1 MGLVVLIY
9 ICIILSENCL
19 LYRRLQLLQHRE
31 NVQWYQWLWNESWRF
46 FWYSPLPAIE
56 THGVWQVA
64 G

>member
-9 ICIILSENCL
+9 IYNILSENYL

-31 NVQWYQWLWNESWRF
+31 NVQWYHWLWNESWHF
-46 FWYSPLPAIE
+46 FWYSSLPAIE